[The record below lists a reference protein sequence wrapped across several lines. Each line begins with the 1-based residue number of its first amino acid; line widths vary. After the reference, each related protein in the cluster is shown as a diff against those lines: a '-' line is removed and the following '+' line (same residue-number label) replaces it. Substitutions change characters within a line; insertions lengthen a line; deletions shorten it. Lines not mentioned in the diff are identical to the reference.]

1 VGRLIPIGRARNE
14 SGFIKSV
21 RSILDRTDRYT
32 DEIDTVG
39 FGSDDA

>member
-1 VGRLIPIGRARNE
+1 VGRSILIGRARNE

-21 RSILDRTDRYT
+21 RSILDRMDRCT

-39 FGSDDA
+39 FGSDGA